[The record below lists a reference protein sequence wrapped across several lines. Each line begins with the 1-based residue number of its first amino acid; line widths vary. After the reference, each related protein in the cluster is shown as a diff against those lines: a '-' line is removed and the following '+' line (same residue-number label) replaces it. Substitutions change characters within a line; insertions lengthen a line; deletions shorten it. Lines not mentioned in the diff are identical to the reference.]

1 MNSIK
6 FIIRSLSYYSK
17 QHIAVFLATII
28 STAVLTG
35 ALIIGDSVRYS
46 LKNLVNQRLGKI
58 EYVLVTGDR
67 FIGNQLS
74 NRISDDIAVP
84 TASLLMLEGIAINT
98 ENQKRVNK
106 VQLFGIDKNFW
117 ALSNVSAPKLL
128 KNEIIVSKSLAK
140 KLSLDIG
147 QELLLRIRNADIVPL
162 DAPFTSD
169 EEQTIALRMIVK
181 EIAGD
186 SMHGRFSLRNNQTP
200 PYNIFI
206 HKDFLGDK
214 LDLEGL
220 SNIIITSGNEN
231 IDKEILDKSLQSNIT
246 LKDLGLTLTNIDD
259 DKFELKSTRIFI
271 DHSFS
276 ESISNVNIPSDKILT
291 YFVNSITTLNSET
304 PYSFI
309 SAISEDYLGQQISN
323 SEIIINTWLANDLDA
338 IIGDSVKVDYFV
350 IGPLRTL
357 QEKSE
362 YFIVKDIIPLVNNLF
377 NKSLMPDFPG
387 LSDAGNCSDW
397 DASIPIDL
405 KKIRDKDEE
414 YWNDFKGTPKAFV
427 SLEKGLE
434 LWENKFGNY
443 TSIRFNSNQITKT
456 ELENDILSVISPNDI
471 GFAFNDVKSQGNR
484 AASNGVDFAELFLS
498 LSFFIIAAAI
508 LLTILIYSLN
518 LQNRMHEVGVLMS
531 LGFNKKQIIRLR
543 FFESII
549 TIIIASIVGGLL
561 GIIYNTF
568 IISGLNTVWNDA
580 IHTDLIEVIIHPSTI
595 ITGIL
600 IGIFISLLSIYI
612 VTVRVLKKNIIGVI
626 RTQKNYLQNRHNWLN
641 IGLIIIGIFGSM
653 VLMFAS
659 LFGVIKIDSTT
670 MLLAGFLFLLG
681 CIAIIASL
689 FSWFIQTSTRVN
701 IGIWLLALKNA
712 ARNKN
717 RSIAVVTLLTIGTFT
732 IIVTGA
738 NRLTFSGLE
747 NERNSG
753 TGGFSLWI
761 ENTIPILQNLNTKTG
776 KEQFGLN
783 DENILDDV
791 RFIQFHNLQGDD
803 ASCLNLN
810 QVQQPQILGID
821 PYLFDSLEAFSFA
834 TQLVESEN
842 PWLDLKKNYG
852 VSLIPAIADQ
862 TVIQW
867 GLMKSIGDTISYINE
882 YGVKLDLLLVGGLSP
897 SVFQGNILICD
908 SIFIENFPGS
918 GGSKIMLADVPD
930 ELTAEVSNLL
940 EQSLTDYGLEITL
953 TSQRLKDF
961 YSVTNTYLTIFMI
974 LGGLGVI
981 IGTFGLGIVIIRNI
995 LERKKEIAVF
1005 YALGFRRAQIFKM
1018 IVIENVFLLTS
1029 GILIGTLSATIGILP
1044 SIISTSYHI
1053 PSNFLFIIISIV
1065 IISGLLWILIPS
1077 WLSLR
1082 KNKYLNLN
1090 NE

>member
-1 MNSIK
+1 MNSIS

-17 QHIAVFLATII
+17 QHLAVFLATII

-35 ALIIGDSVRYS
+35 ALIIGDSVKYS
-46 LKNLVNQRLGKI
+46 LKKLVDQRLGNT

-67 FIGNQLS
+67 FVSNQLS
-74 NRISDDIAVP
+74 KKISNDLGIA

-106 VQLFGIDKNFW
+106 VQLLGIDNDFW
-117 ALSNVSAPKLL
+117 ALSNINTPKLL
-128 KNEIIVSKSLAK
+128 GNEIIVSQHLAN

-186 SMHGRFSLRNNQTP
+186 SMLGRFSIRNNQTP
-200 PYNIFI
+200 PYNVFI
-206 HKDFLGDK
+206 NKDFLGDK
-214 LDLEGL
+214 LDLDEL
-220 SNIIITSGNEN
+220 SNIIITSDNEN
-231 IDKEILDKSLQSNIT
+231 IDKETLDKSLQSNIT
-246 LKDLGLTLTNIDD
+246 LKDLGLTLTNIDG

-271 DHSFS
+271 DHTFS
-276 ESISNVNIPSDKILT
+276 SSIDTIRIPSQKILT
-291 YFVNSITTLNSET
+291 YFVNSISTNNNET
-304 PYSFI
+304 PYSFV
-309 SAISEDYLGQQISN
+309 SAISNDYIGQQITN
-323 SEIIINTWLANDLDA
+323 SEIIINSWLANDLDA
-338 IIGDSVKVDYFV
+338 KIGDSLEVQYYV
-350 IGPLRTL
+350 IGLLRRL

-362 YFIVKDIIPLVNNLF
+362 YFIVKDIIPLDNNLLSS
-377 NKSLMPDFPG
+377 SLMPDFPG

-443 TSIRFNSNQITKT
+443 TSIRFNSSQITKT
-456 ELENDILSVISPNDI
+456 KLENDILSVISPNDI
-471 GFAFNDVKSQGNR
+471 GLAFIDIKSQGKR
-484 AASNGVDFAELFLS
+484 AAANGVDFGELFLS

-518 LQNRMHEVGVLMS
+518 LQNRMHEVGVFMS
-531 LGFNKKQIIRLR
+531 LGFKKNQIIGLR
-543 FFESII
+543 FSESIF

-561 GIIYNTF
+561 GIIYNT
-568 IISGLNTVWNDA
+568 IIVSGLNTVWNDA
-580 IHTDLIEVIIHPSTI
+580 IHADLIEVIIFPSTI

-600 IGIFISLLSIYI
+600 IGIIISLLSIYI
-612 VTVRVLKKNIIGVI
+612 VTARVLKKNIIGVI
-626 RTQKNYLQNRHNWLN
+626 REQKISINNSFNWL
-641 IGLIIIGIFGSM
+641 IISVTIIGIFGSLGIIAM
-653 VLMFAS
+653 S
-659 LFGVIKIDSTT
+659 LSGFLKLNSST
-670 MLLAGFLFLLG
+670 MLLAGFLFLVG
-681 CIAIIASL
+681 CIAMIAGQLRRYTHQNNSGD
-689 FSWFIQTSTRVN
+689 
-701 IGIWLLALKNA
+701 IGLWLLAVKNA
-712 ARNKN
+712 TRNKS
-717 RSIAVVTLLTIGTFT
+717 RSIAVITLLAIGTFT

-753 TGGFSLWI
+753 TGGFNLWI
-761 ENTIPILQNLNTKTG
+761 ENTIPILQNLNTKIG
-776 KEQFGLN
+776 KEQFGLI

-810 QVQQPQILGID
+810 QVQQPQVIGVNPD
-821 PYLFDSLEAFSFA
+821 LFDSLVAFSFA
-834 TQLVESEN
+834 TQIYESNN
-842 PWLDLKKNYG
+842 PWLDLKKTYG
-852 VSLIPAIADQ
+852 DNLIPAIADQ

-867 GLMKSIGDTISYINE
+867 GLMKSIGDTISYTNE
-882 YGVKLDLLLVGGLSP
+882 YGEQLELLLVGGLNP
-897 SVFQGNILICD
+897 SVFQGNILVYD
-908 SIFIENFPGS
+908 SVFTENFPGS

-930 ELTAEVSNLL
+930 ELTTDVSDLL
-940 EQSLTDYGLEITL
+940 EHSLTDYGIEITS

-1005 YALGFRRAQIFKM
+1005 YALGFQKNQIFKV
-1018 IVIENVFLLTS
+1018 IVIENIFLLIS
-1029 GILIGTLSATIGILP
+1029 GILIGILSATIGILP
-1044 SIISTSYHI
+1044 SLIMPSYHI
-1053 PSNFLFIIISIV
+1053 PGNFLFIIISIV
-1065 IISGLLWILIPS
+1065 IISGLIWILIPS
-1077 WLSLR
+1077 WSFLR
-1082 KNKYLNLN
+1082 KNIFLSLK